1 MHINIFLSSTTL
13 IPHPIFVPTL
23 KTFSPTLTHPLH
35 LCSIRNLEDN
45 VETPGSS
52 GSSSGSSS
60 SGSAEKGLVSNS
72 AEMRYREVLAVSL
85 PRRPLFPGGLM
96 PVSVQDKKLI
106 DELTRLKKGG
116 CVPFF
121 YM

>member
-1 MHINIFLSSTTL
+1 M
-13 IPHPIFVPTL
+13 
-23 KTFSPTLTHPLH
+23 
-35 LCSIRNLEDN
+35 
-45 VETPGSS
+45 
-52 GSSSGSSS
+52 
-60 SGSAEKGLVSNS
+60 SNS

-116 CVPFF
+116 CVPHFH
-121 YM
+121 MQMTSRVGVTGGCL